1 MKNFMEIGTHVI
13 EKTGRHTHTHTHT
26 HRHDS
31 RFYFGFRVS
40 VLK

>member
-26 HRHDS
+26 HTDTTVDFTS
-31 RFYFGFRVS
+31 VS
-40 VLK
+40 EFQF